1 MKQTYQLIIGFI
13 AFFLGFIS
21 IVLSLIGL
29 KLDVLSFLYSISYGF
44 ASFIHLVLLFGGICL
59 MYYSKTKNR
68 IEEEEDDEV
77 NA

>member
-29 KLDVLSFLYSISYGF
+29 KLDVLSFLYSISSGF
-44 ASFIHLVLLFGGICL
+44 ASFVHLVLMFGGICL
-59 MYYSKTKNR
+59 MYYSKNKSR
-68 IEEEEDDEV
+68 FEAEEDEEV
-77 NA
+77 NV